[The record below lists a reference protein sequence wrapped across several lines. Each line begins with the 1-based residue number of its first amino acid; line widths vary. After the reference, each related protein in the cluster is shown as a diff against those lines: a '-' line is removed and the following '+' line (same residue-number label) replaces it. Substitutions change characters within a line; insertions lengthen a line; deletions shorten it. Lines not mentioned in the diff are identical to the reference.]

1 MALTEMTFR
10 ETQNNFNTERHK
22 ITERHCQCHWGD
34 EWPAIIYHTYCNRP
48 RRNWLH
54 GELWKEWCFTDHCHF
69 AKILGF
75 TLRSRE
81 RASQSLQ
88 PHTKFSSFFIIIIA
102 LTVRQGSVR
111 TRRGKGRRSHSRLGA
126 LAPLLERWHHCSARA
141 TLPDWGWNT
150 FWWYWLL
157 QRIWEIYVHGIYMLV
172 YWYISMG
179 FMMKTLGGW
188 M

>member
-141 TLPDWGWNT
+141 TLPDWGWEALTTLYHLSLSRYSRIT
-150 FWWYWLL
+150 FL
-157 QRIWEIYVHGIYMLV
+157 ILV
-172 YWYISMG
+172 ENDIIG
-179 FMMKTLGGW
+179 V
-188 M
+188 